1 VAKTRRCFLQASKLK
16 IIRAFWSVLI
26 VFGILAAF
34 GGFGSAGAAI
44 SSQFSVN
51 LSIRVGQQSNS
62 QPLTAPVQ
70 SDQKNVDACAL
81 LSAPIIQ
88 SVQGEPLKQA
98 KGSQTQNSSMVVSQC
113 FYTLP
118 TFTNSISLTL
128 NLPLPGNSTRTGPR
142 TLWQKWFHGAAGGK
156 EHDPDID
163 SPQPTREEAEE
174 KSTQPVPISG
184 LGDEA
189 FWVPR
194 FVGTLYV
201 LKGDAVFRISIG
213 GKQDDAA
220 RLRKAQ
226 LLTKSALENL
236 P

>member
-1 VAKTRRCFLQASKLK
+1 MAKTLRCSLQASKLK
-16 IIRAFWSVLI
+16 IIRTLWCVLI
-26 VFGILAAF
+26 VFGILAALGDF
-34 GGFGSAGAAI
+34 SSVGAAI
-44 SSQFSVN
+44 SSRLSVN
-51 LSIRVGQQSNS
+51 LSIRVDQQSSS
-62 QPLTAPVQ
+62 QPPTTPVQ
-70 SDQKNVDACAL
+70 SDSKNVDACAL
-81 LSAPIIQ
+81 LSALVIQ

-98 KGSQTQNSSMVVSQC
+98 KGSQTQNSSMIVSQC

-118 TFTNSISLTL
+118 TFTNSISLTV
-128 NLPLPGNSTRTGPR
+128 NLPLPGNSSRTGPR
-142 TLWQKWFHGAAGGK
+142 TLWQKWFHGEAGGK
-156 EHDPDID
+156 QHDPDID

-194 FVGTLYV
+194 FVSTLYV
-201 LKGDAVFRISIG
+201 LKGETVLRISIG
-213 GKQDDAA
+213 GKQSDAT

-226 LLTKSALENL
+226 TLAKSALDKT

>member
-1 VAKTRRCFLQASKLK
+1 M
-16 IIRAFWSVLI
+16 
-26 VFGILAAF
+26 
-34 GGFGSAGAAI
+34 
-44 SSQFSVN
+44 
-51 LSIRVGQQSNS
+51 
-62 QPLTAPVQ
+62 LT
-70 SDQKNVDACAL
+70 
-81 LSAPIIQ
+81 
-88 SVQGEPLKQA
+88 
-98 KGSQTQNSSMVVSQC
+98 SQC

-128 NLPLPGNSTRTGPR
+128 NLPLPGSSSQTSPR
-142 TLWQKWFHGAAGGK
+142 RLWQKWFHADPSDGK
-156 EHDPDID
+156 EPNPDID
-163 SPQPTREEAEE
+163 APEPKREEAEE
-174 KSTQPVPISG
+174 KAAQPVPIPG

-201 LKGDAVFRISIG
+201 LKGDAILRISVG

-226 LLTKSALENL
+226 ALAKSALDKI

>member
-1 VAKTRRCFLQASKLK
+1 MCKTLRCFLQASKLE
-16 IIRAFWSVLI
+16 IIRTFWCVLI

-34 GGFGSAGAAI
+34 GDFSSARAAMGS
-44 SSQFSVN
+44 QRSVN

-62 QPLTAPVQ
+62 QPPTLPVQ
-70 SDQKNVDACAL
+70 SDPKNVDACAL
-81 LSAPIIQ
+81 LARPIIQ
-88 SVQGEPLKQA
+88 SVQGEPLKQT
-98 KGSQTQNSSMVVSQC
+98 KGSQTQNSSMIVSQC

-128 NLPLPGNSTRTGPR
+128 NLPLPGNSSRTGPR
-142 TLWQKWFHGAAGGK
+142 TLWQKWFHGEAGGK
-156 EHDPDID
+156 EHDPDMD

-201 LKGDAVFRISIG
+201 LKGDTVLRISIG
-213 GKQDDAA
+213 GKQNDAT

-226 LLTKSALENL
+226 TLAESALDKI